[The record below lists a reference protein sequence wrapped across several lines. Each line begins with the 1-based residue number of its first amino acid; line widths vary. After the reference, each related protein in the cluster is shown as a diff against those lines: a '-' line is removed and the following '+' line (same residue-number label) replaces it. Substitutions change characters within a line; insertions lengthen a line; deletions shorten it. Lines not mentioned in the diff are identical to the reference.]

1 MAKIAF
7 IDLEIDGKG
16 RILDIG
22 GVKNGLSFHSARIP
36 EFAGF
41 VSDCGCLCGHNIIGH
56 DIKYLKPFLNKE
68 YVLVDTLYL
77 SPLLFPQKPYHKLLK
92 DDKILTEELNNPLN
106 DSLKAQS
113 LYDDEVMA
121 FKAWTRISSSCTMIC

>member
-41 VSDCGCLCGHNIIGH
+41 VSDG
-56 DIKYLKPFLNKE
+56 
-68 YVLVDTLYL
+68 L
-77 SPLLFPQKPYHKLLK
+77 SLR
-92 DDKILTEELNNPLN
+92 
-106 DSLKAQS
+106 A
-113 LYDDEVMA
+113 
-121 FKAWTRISSSCTMIC
+121 

>member
-1 MAKIAF
+1 MKTAF

-56 DIKYLKPFLNKE
+56 DIKYLKPFLRKE
-68 YVLVDTLYL
+68 YPCRYPL
-77 SPLLFPQKPYHKLLK
+77 SLAAAFPAEALP
-92 DDKILTEELNNPLN
+92 
-106 DSLKAQS
+106 
-113 LYDDEVMA
+113 
-121 FKAWTRISSSCTMIC
+121 

>member
-41 VSDCGCLCGHNIIGH
+41 VSDCDCLCGHNIIGH
-56 DIKYLKPFLNKE
+56 DIKYLKPFLERN
-68 YVLVDTLYL
+68 
-77 SPLLFPQKPYHKLLK
+77 
-92 DDKILTEELNNPLN
+92 
-106 DSLKAQS
+106 
-113 LYDDEVMA
+113 
-121 FKAWTRISSSCTMIC
+121 ISSSTPFISRRCFSRRSLTINFSRMTRSLRKN